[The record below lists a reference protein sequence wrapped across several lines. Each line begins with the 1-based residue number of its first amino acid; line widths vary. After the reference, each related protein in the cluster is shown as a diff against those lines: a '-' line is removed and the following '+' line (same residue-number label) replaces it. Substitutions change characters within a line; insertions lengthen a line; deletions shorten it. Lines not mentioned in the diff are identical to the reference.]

1 MGMYLLAA
9 GLGLL
14 FAVLHKMKST
24 KKDFEVANQ
33 EFRLKKFFG
42 AEWIAIMMSITVI
55 VLMAITVDEWMNVS
69 KYAQMYVRII
79 FALGGA
85 IGSWGFLQLMGGS
98 KRFIR
103 GIIDQK
109 TNIADGI
116 TDKTD

>member
-1 MGMYLLAA
+1 MKMYLLAA

-33 EFRLKKFFG
+33 EFLYMKFFK
-42 AEWIAIMMSITVI
+42 AEWIAIAMSITVI
-55 VLMAITVDEWMNVS
+55 ILMAITVDEWLNVS

-85 IGSWGFLQLMGGS
+85 IGSWAFLQLMGGS

-103 GIIDQK
+103 GVIDKK

-116 TDKTD
+116 TEKDE